1 MTEEINV
8 TLDGDGLAQASG
20 SLTVYSFAPETGLF
34 TGSCQ
39 EFLAKGVGIP
49 AHSTG
54 MAPPADVP
62 GKVCVFRDGGWQ
74 QVADHRGETVY
85 STETGEAV
93 TVTLPGDYPGGTTPQ
108 KPATAFDKWGGE
120 KWVTD
125 SDAQQQS
132 RLDAAASEK
141 AARVSEANGIT
152 QAWQTQLLLGIITD
166 ADKATLTAWMKYVQA
181 VQATDVS
188 GAPDISWPAKP
199 Q

>member
-1 MTEEINV
+1 MADV
-8 TLDGDGLAQASG
+8 TFDESGLADADG
-20 SLTVYSFAPETGLF
+20 TVTVYGFDALSGEF
-34 TGSCQ
+34 TGAVQ
-39 EFLAKGVGIP
+39 EFLQQGVGLP
-49 AHSTG
+49 AYACLTPPPEVVEG
-54 MAPPADVP
+54 MAAVYQDGSWQSVP
-62 GKVCVFRDGGWQ
+62 
-74 QVADHRGETVY
+74 DHRGETVY
-85 STETGEAV
+85 PVSGGAPVNITA
-93 TVTLPGDYPGGTTPQ
+93 LGDYPADTTTQAPS
-108 KPATAFDKWGGE
+108 TAFDQWDGE

-125 SDAQQQS
+125 SNAQQQS

-188 GAPDISWPAKP
+188 GAPDISWPTKP

>member
-1 MTEEINV
+1 MAKA
-8 TLDGDGLAQASG
+8 TLDKNGLAKADG
-20 SLTVYSFAPETGLF
+20 TLTVYGYDALTGEF
-34 TGSCQ
+34 NGAVQ
-39 EFLAKGVGIP
+39 EFLAQGVGLP
-49 AHSTG
+49 ACSCLT
-54 MAPPADVP
+54 APPDAQAGTVAVYQDGSWQRVP
-62 GKVCVFRDGGWQ
+62 
-74 QVADHRGETVY
+74 DHRGETVY
-85 STETGEAV
+85 PVSGGAPVKITA
-93 TVTLPGDYPGGTTPQ
+93 LGDYPEETTTQ
-108 KPATAFDKWGGE
+108 APATAFDKWDGE

-125 SDAQQQS
+125 SDVQQQS
-132 RLDAAASEK
+132 RLEAAANEK

>member
-1 MTEEINV
+1 MARA
-8 TLDGDGLAQASG
+8 TLDKNGLAKADG
-20 SLTVYSFAPETGLF
+20 TLTVYGYDALTGEF
-34 TGSCQ
+34 NGAVQ
-39 EFLAKGVGIP
+39 EFLAQGVGLP
-49 AHSTG
+49 ACSCLT
-54 MAPPADVP
+54 APPDAQAGTVAVYQDGSWQRVP
-62 GKVCVFRDGGWQ
+62 
-74 QVADHRGETVY
+74 DHRGETVY
-85 STETGEAV
+85 PVSGGAPVKITA
-93 TVTLPGDYPGGTTPQ
+93 LGDYPEDTTTQAPV
-108 KPATAFDKWGGE
+108 TAFDKWDGE

-132 RLDAAASEK
+132 RLEAAASEK

-166 ADKATLTAWMKYVQA
+166 SDKATLTDWMKYVQA